1 MRSQVPSP
9 FFSVPGHLQCFIL
22 AGRGYCKTPEA
33 EEVHFKAFQWACE
46 TRVSLEYFLVKVTL
60 FVARFIERCLF
71 GYGYVVVVQKR

>member
-33 EEVHFKAFQWACE
+33 QEVHFKAFQWACE
-46 TRVSLEYFLVKVTL
+46 TRASLEF
-60 FVARFIERCLF
+60 F
-71 GYGYVVVVQKR
+71 